1 MKLAIVSTVYNGQ
14 NTVGNFLIRLD
25 EAVGELDVEKPVHLS
40 LVNDGSHDL
49 SLDIIQ
55 AAKMQHV
62 QVKLVDLAK
71 NYGHHQ
77 AIFTGIHSLPIDC
90 DYVVII
96 DSDLEENPA
105 YISTLIETLKRSR
118 ADVIL
123 TFQTQRVTGLFN
135 RAWAYIAEV
144 ILKLILGSSYNKGI
158 CTLRIMRSYVALEF
172 KNVKDLNPVLGIIHR
187 RLGFKTES
195 IEIEKSFKGSTEYTF
210 LRRVRLFSKMLF
222 SASRFLSLLA
232 LGVGLCGLGISFVSA
247 IFFLYYRFAFAQVV
261 PGFTT
266 LGILITVFG
275 GILIFIGSISIT
287 LLIKILDNAN
297 GGSRVVVK
305 EIHDL

>member
-14 NTVGNFLIRLD
+14 NTVGDFLIRLD

-40 LVNDGSHDL
+40 LVNDGSRDL

-55 AAKMQHV
+55 AARMKHTRV
-62 QVKLVDLAK
+62 RLIDLAK

-77 AIFTGIHSLPIDC
+77 AIFTGIHSIPADC

-96 DSDLEENPA
+96 DSDLEENPT
-105 YISTLIETLKRSR
+105 YISSLIESMNRNS

-123 TFQTQRVTGLFN
+123 TFQTQRVTGIFN
-135 RAWAYIAEV
+135 RSWAYIADV
-144 ILKLILGSSYNKGI
+144 ILKLILGSGYNKGI
-158 CTLRIMRSYVALEF
+158 CTLRIMRSYVAHEL

-187 RLGFKTES
+187 RLGLRTELM
-195 IEIEKSFKGSTEYTF
+195 EIEKTFKGSTEYTF
-210 LRRVRLFSKMLF
+210 LKRLRLFSKILF
-222 SASRFLSLLA
+222 SASRFLSILA

-247 IFFLYYRFAFAQVV
+247 ILFLYYRLAFAQVV

-266 LGILITVFG
+266 LGILITTFG
-275 GILIFIGSISIT
+275 GILIFIGSVSIT
-287 LLIKILDNAN
+287 LLIKILDGAN